1 MAGINYKSKYFEN
14 LYQEDTKCIFISHQK
29 ADSSAAKQIADYLLT
44 AGINVYFDEYD
55 NTLEL
60 TNPYSVVNGIRN
72 GLRHSTHVL
81 VLLSENA
88 LKSKWIPWEVG
99 YAYDSKQV
107 ISLTLKEI
115 STTQLPEYLQ
125 ITTII
130 RGTKSLNEL
139 ISTLLHTTESNLIY
153 EQKMFSASIP
163 SHPLDN
169 ILNWQL

>member
-1 MAGINYKSKYFEN
+1 MSGINYKSKYYES
-14 LYQEDTKCIFISHQK
+14 LYKSGTQCVFISHQK
-29 ADSSAAKQIADYLLT
+29 ADSAAAKQIADYLLT
-44 AGINVYFDEYD
+44 AGIDVYFDEYD
-55 NTLEL
+55 DTLEL
-60 TNPYSVVNGIRN
+60 ANPYSVVNGIRN
-72 GLRHSTHVL
+72 GLKHCTHIL

-99 YAYDSKQV
+99 YAYDLKTV
-107 ISLTLKEI
+107 LSLTLKDI
-115 STTQLPEYLQ
+115 STIQLPEYLQ

-153 EQKMFSASIP
+153 ERKMFSASMM

-169 ILNWQL
+169 ILNWKL